1 MERDGEVVGLRYS
14 TNGRTCATHEC
25 CGTSVEVG
33 NLVHFHVAIVEV
45 EGQPQEAIKA
55 ITLRLEGE
63 VYHERC
69 VIGFLPRN
77 IVIGMRD
84 KFVNKTGQIVE
95 LYQKLP
101 RREQAP
107 AEAAGTS

>member
-1 MERDGEVVGLRYS
+1 
-14 TNGRTCATHEC
+14 
-25 CGTSVEVG
+25 VEVG

-95 LYQKLP
+95 LYHLSDSAHKREMDHRNGGAAAFKLVDDIIAIAL
-101 RREQAP
+101 E
-107 AEAAGTS
+107 